1 MTTWLTLQEHIE
13 ETELIRQAAGI
24 LSWDQHTFMPAGGRA
39 SRGRQL
45 AALSAIIHQRM
56 TDPRLGDALSALEAQ
71 PDGLEHHQRIALR
84 NVRRAVDKASCTP
97 SALVKAISQATSTA
111 VAAWN
116 QAKADDNF
124 SVFEPALREVV
135 TLKRAAA
142 SHRGTASPPYDH
154 MLGDY
159 DPGTTAEQ
167 LKPMFSRLS
176 EALQPL
182 VEEAAATQQPQPI
195 TDTVPLDGLKA
206 LNHRLVDALGFRRED
221 GRLDE
226 SAHPFTLGLSPSDV
240 RLTTHYYTNNLLGT
254 IAGTL
259 HETGHGLYEQ
269 GLPSRPGTF
278 TDGSAGTGMHESQS
292 RFWENVIGRSLPFCR
307 WLATCIAEDI
317 PALSLDAER
326 LFGALNRVSRS
337 LIRIHADEV
346 TYNLHIIVRFQLE
359 LALIEGDLSVAD
371 LPAAWSDA
379 YDSVLGVRPTSHADG
394 VLQDV
399 HWSMGLFGYF
409 PSYTIGNLYAA
420 SLRFAMEADLP
431 DMWDGVQRGEFD
443 PILQWL
449 RRRIH
454 DHGSL
459 LDGPELL
466 AQAVGQ
472 RDPVADLIAHF
483 SQRRAVA
490 AQIR

>member
-1 MTTWLTLQEHIE
+1 MTPWSTLQAHLE
-13 ETELIRQAAGI
+13 ETGLISQAAGI

-39 SRGRQL
+39 NRGKQL
-45 AALSAIIHQRM
+45 AALSAIVHQRM
-56 TDPRLGDALSALEAQ
+56 TDPRLQDVLSSLEAQ
-71 PDGLEHHQRIALR
+71 PDGLDHHQRIALR
-84 NVRRAVDKASCTP
+84 NTRRAVDKASCTP
-97 SALVKAISQATSTA
+97 AALVKSLARATSSA

-116 QAKADDNF
+116 QAKAEDDF
-124 SVFEPALREVV
+124 SIFEPALEDVV
-135 TLKRAAA
+135 ALKREAA
-142 SHRGTASPPYDH
+142 SCRGSAATPYDH
-154 MLGDY
+154 MLSDY
-159 DPGTTAEQ
+159 DPGTTTAQ
-167 LKPMFSRLS
+167 LRPMFRRLS

-182 VEEAAATQQPQPI
+182 VEEATAMAQPPPI

-206 LNHRLVDALGFRRED
+206 LNHRLVDALGFRSED

-226 SAHPFTLGLSPSDV
+226 SAHPFTLGISPTDV
-240 RLTTHYYTNNLLGT
+240 RLTTHYYTNNFLGT

-269 GLPSRPGTF
+269 GLPSRPGTN
-278 TDGSAGTGMHESQS
+278 TDTAAGTGMHESQS

-307 WLATCIAEDI
+307 WLTTCIAEDI
-317 PALSLDAER
+317 PSLSVDAEQ
-326 LFGALNRVSRS
+326 LFGGLNRVSRS

-371 LPAAWSDA
+371 LPGAWR
-379 YDSVLGVRPTSHADG
+379 DSYKTILGVQPTSHAQG

-409 PSYTIGNLYAA
+409 PSYTTGNLYAA

-431 DMWDGVQRGEFD
+431 DMWAGVQRGEFA

-449 RRRIH
+449 GEHIH
-454 DHGSL
+454 AHGSL

-466 AQAVGQ
+466 EQAVGQ
-472 RDPVADLIAHF
+472 RDLVDDLIAHF

-490 AQIR
+490 ARIR